1 MRKLPASINAQFNA
15 LLNTNNIPKRYQ
27 NHYLKW
33 LRHYLGFCHNY
44 GFSESNPQSLPKFI
58 RKLKESGYPVY
69 LYLTTAFA
77 AWLVTQDRKRPL
89 KPGDFP
95 FRTALYYRIALEYG

>member
-1 MRKLPASINAQFNA
+1 MRKIPTSINTQFNA
-15 LLNTNNIPKRYQ
+15 LLNRSKIPKREQ
-27 NHYLKW
+27 KHYLKW
-33 LRHYLGFCHNY
+33 LLYYLDFCHNY
-44 GFSESNPQSLPKFI
+44 GFNESNPQSLPKFI
-58 RKLKESGYPVY
+58 WKLKESGYPVY

-89 KPGDFP
+89 KPGDFS